1 MSVLRPSSTMYLPTT
16 RGTEF
21 LQSETV
27 KMLFL
32 WFESIICIQI
42 HLFVSSLENF
52 LLTCSQCK
60 RDSSVVL
67 CWLPWE
73 VEKENR
79 VISFCRNYLVL
90 THFTVSFH
98 VPVLLHLC
106 HLFPGSIFGNWYERD
121 GPSSVGTCLCGGL
134 PATAHSGGAT
144 VTSKEEGPLWVSENV
159 QILFIFIFSLCR
171 KSANLIPEKGMR

>member
-16 RGTEF
+16 RGAEF

-32 WFESIICIQI
+32 WFEFITCIC
-42 HLFVSSLENF
+42 LF
-52 LLTCSQCK
+52 LLFLLACNQCK
-60 RDSSVVL
+60 RDSSVVP
-67 CWLPWE
+67 CWLSWE

-79 VISFCRNYLVL
+79 VISFCRNYLVI

-106 HLFPGSIFGNWYERD
+106 LLFPASIFGNWYERD
-121 GPSSVGTCLCGGL
+121 GSSSVGTCFGGGL

-144 VTSKEEGPLWVSENV
+144 VTSKEEGQRWVSENV
-159 QILFIFIFSLCR
+159 QILFIFIFSLCS
-171 KSANLIPEKGMR
+171 KSSN